1 MKRVIILDLD
11 NTLIYSTYDGGLKV
25 NRLFK
30 YMDFLYIYERPYARK
45 FIQRCHEVGDVVI
58 FTISE
63 MDYATQVSEHLNI
76 QPIGIYANEHCLIR
90 ENVIRKSVPDHFFD
104 VYDEIVIV
112 DDYPE
117 IWDVKIHDRCR
128 FIIPF
133 GFMGDERDC
142 ELKLSMDRLVM

>member
-25 NRLFK
+25 NKLFK
-30 YMDFLYIYERPYARK
+30 YMDFLYIYERPYARE
-45 FIQRCHEVGDVVI
+45 FIHRCHEVGAVVV

-63 MDYATQVSEHLNI
+63 LDYATQVSEHLNI
-76 QPIGIYANEHCLIR
+76 QPIGIFANEHCLIR
-90 ENVIRKSVPDHFFD
+90 ENVIRKSVPDHFFE

-117 IWDVKIHDRCR
+117 IWDIKIHDRCR

-142 ELKLSMDRLVM
+142 ELKFSIDRLVM

>member
-25 NRLFK
+25 NKLFK
-30 YMDFLYIYERPYARK
+30 YMDFFE
-45 FIQRCHEVGDVVI
+45 
-58 FTISE
+58 
-63 MDYATQVSEHLNI
+63 
-76 QPIGIYANEHCLIR
+76 
-90 ENVIRKSVPDHFFD
+90 

-117 IWDVKIHDRCR
+117 IWDIKIHDRCR

-133 GFMGDERDC
+133 GFMGDEKDY
-142 ELKLSMDRLVM
+142 ELKMLMEKQLNYTLCNL